1 MQLYL
6 VDEDRFN
13 WRIYLKKAMSSGQP
27 EIFDQALSSCKMK
40 DDRQQVLR
48 AKAEYFFLHGDNR
61 NAVQQLG
68 STGFVTFDEAVL
80 RILGVCPML
89 LDTEI
94 QGLLASQQQELAL
107 SARRNGSVV
116 SVNLRGVMRS
126 IFCESDINQ
135 SHLRRYLLE
144 VLQKLPG
151 SAKAQRTMVA
161 TWVSE
166 IFLHE
171 LSSQALGR
179 QVQREGEQLRV
190 GAQPFSTWREL
201 LSDRV
206 SVSGLPLETEFNQ
219 FLTAY
224 KLVLYFFH
232 FFF

>member
-1 MQLYL
+1 M

-27 EIFDQALSSCKMK
+27 EVFEQALSSCKVK

-94 QGLLASQQQELAL
+94 QSLLATQQQELAH
-107 SARRNGSVV
+107 SARRSGSVV
-116 SVNLRGVMRS
+116 PVNLRGVMRS
-126 IFCESDINQ
+126 ILSESDINQ

-179 QVQREGEQLRV
+179 QVQREGDQLRV
-190 GAQPFSTWREL
+190 GVQPFSTWREL
-201 LSDRV
+201 LSDRIPV
-206 SVSGLPLETEFNQ
+206 GGQTLETEFNQ

-224 KLVLYFFH
+224 K
-232 FFF
+232 